1 MHNIKIMFNFCSSK
15 VNATR
20 SMTDIPSGFA
30 VEDDPCSSEAP
41 LLGEAR
47 PEFDECG
54 AEVLVDDASPRP
66 SCSATSA

>member
-1 MHNIKIMFNFCSSK
+1 MISSARLARKSNDVK
-15 VNATR
+15 VL
-20 SMTDIPSGFA
+20 PSGFA
-30 VEDDPCSSEAP
+30 VDDEPWSSEAP
-41 LLGEAR
+41 LLGEAK